1 MGYCDERP
9 MDSIRCNKDSFSK
22 PMPWIGIYIATASLL
37 CTLAMAA
44 DTVRGFHRRKLWFPS
59 KFFALNAASLT
70 VLGVA
75 IKLALDLNNPMP
87 GSFDQFSKLSS
98 VVFMATSMA
107 NFMPSLGDM
116 NNIDVL
122 MNMTALGILLIT
134 LLVNVSIQLGTGLI
148 FLFRFELVLAVCFA
162 FLLFWTMGCS
172 ALVVPTTKKILERKY
187 LEISEMIAD
196 ENLEGGGVNLRE
208 EVIKYWL
215 MAESSNPQFVMARSP
230 TCFASSVISCLSAV
244 VLCQAFIRLYLPS
257 RLFSRVQ
264 SEDGGFYSSDYQG
277 LTYVIVLIQCAG
289 VVIGTL
295 APLFRCFIVLK
306 IKSSRGGRECSGSFS
321 PEIYWTERLK
331 EWKETHLPCQIGGR
345 YFMKAIKKLED
356 MLLCFCIKLQ
366 VLTVVFCKSVLLF
379 CLASVRLLL
388 SCFLQTKLGDSQAHD
403 LSCYILHLEGE
414 DLLPEVM
421 AENKN
426 VLCKFFQKGVNQQ
439 PEQLLN
445 LLQKTT
451 SNFNGVAKFD
461 SNKDISRYPQVLPNC
476 WKLPVITLTSIAIAL
491 MGSRAEEGVENLRR
505 SVSQSLKYVSIVDEI
520 LDPKGLFKRVRDAA
534 DEAWSDLHLSGKFL
548 NEDLRQ
554 MGCEGNTSKGV
565 LSKLCDIAR
574 DYISEN
580 VKRYKHCSRWP
591 NKLIAAYSMQRISY
605 SVLSEKL
612 ENENLF
618 EHISVMIADILGACL
633 TNLPEA
639 ITAKCSSVSIEKR
652 EETVQKMAHIIGETE
667 EILKVLQ
674 KHRLPD
680 LATKRVDID
689 EWRRSLMDVLCGH
702 SCYCLARSNVST
714 TVVTHG
720 SDEQLLGVPEI
731 MNDEHQNDPPDPLVD
746 SMYEDP
752 SSSDTRDTPFAPP
765 RRMQWRFE
773 SLVFF

>member
-1 MGYCDERP
+1 
-9 MDSIRCNKDSFSK
+9 
-22 PMPWIGIYIATASLL
+22 
-37 CTLAMAA
+37 
-44 DTVRGFHRRKLWFPS
+44 
-59 KFFALNAASLT
+59 
-70 VLGVA
+70 
-75 IKLALDLNNPMP
+75 
-87 GSFDQFSKLSS
+87 
-98 VVFMATSMA
+98 
-107 NFMPSLGDM
+107 
-116 NNIDVL
+116 
-122 MNMTALGILLIT
+122 
-134 LLVNVSIQLGTGLI
+134 
-148 FLFRFELVLAVCFA
+148 
-162 FLLFWTMGCS
+162 
-172 ALVVPTTKKILERKY
+172 
-187 LEISEMIAD
+187 
-196 ENLEGGGVNLRE
+196 
-208 EVIKYWL
+208 
-215 MAESSNPQFVMARSP
+215 
-230 TCFASSVISCLSAV
+230 
-244 VLCQAFIRLYLPS
+244 
-257 RLFSRVQ
+257 
-264 SEDGGFYSSDYQG
+264 
-277 LTYVIVLIQCAG
+277 
-289 VVIGTL
+289 
-295 APLFRCFIVLK
+295 
-306 IKSSRGGRECSGSFS
+306 
-321 PEIYWTERLK
+321 
-331 EWKETHLPCQIGGR
+331 
-345 YFMKAIKKLED
+345 
-356 MLLCFCIKLQ
+356 
-366 VLTVVFCKSVLLF
+366 
-379 CLASVRLLL
+379 
-388 SCFLQTKLGDSQAHD
+388 
-403 LSCYILHLEGE
+403 
-414 DLLPEVM
+414 M

-491 MGSRAEEGVENLRR
+491 LGSRAEGVENLRR
-505 SVSQSLKYVSIVDEI
+505 GVSQSLKYVSIVDEI

-612 ENENLF
+612 ENESLF

-689 EWRRSLMDVLCGH
+689 EWRRSLM
-702 SCYCLARSNVST
+702 AEFR
-714 TVVTHG
+714 
-720 SDEQLLGVPEI
+720 
-731 MNDEHQNDPPDPLVD
+731 HQNPVGNHL
-746 SMYEDP
+746 P
-752 SSSDTRDTPFAPP
+752 S
-765 RRMQWRFE
+765 
-773 SLVFF
+773 VV